1 MIEKIKE
8 SQTSWDWSQY
18 NFEDFL
24 SRLSFE
30 NLKKEIFEDEIEKA
44 LIQYHDISTD
54 NLKLYVNSIKILCLK
69 KMENRDLITRK
80 ELVSCVEAVKMDISK
95 GAQIQRIAGLENLV
109 FQKMQ
114 QNMRMISMKGKKQLL
129 RI

>member
-1 MIEKIKE
+1 MVYDFPVANGNLKKILEGKLDEASLKYWKEVIEKIKE

-69 KMENRDLITRK
+69 KW
-80 ELVSCVEAVKMDISK
+80 
-95 GAQIQRIAGLENLV
+95 RIA
-109 FQKMQ
+109 
-114 QNMRMISMKGKKQLL
+114 I
-129 RI
+129 